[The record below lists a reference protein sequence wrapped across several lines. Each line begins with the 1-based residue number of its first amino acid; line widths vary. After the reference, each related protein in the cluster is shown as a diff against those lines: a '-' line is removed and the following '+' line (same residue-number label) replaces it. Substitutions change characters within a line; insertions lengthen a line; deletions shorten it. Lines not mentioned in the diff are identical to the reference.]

1 MNGNPLVE
9 KQAILEKFPG
19 KGGWTFV
26 RVPEIPA
33 NKNTPFGWV
42 KVRGK
47 IDGYELKSYNLQSMG
62 NGHLFLPIKS
72 EIRKIIKKK
81 EGDTVHII
89 LFPDDLPIEI
99 PEDLKLC
106 MMDEPGIFER
116 FLSFTSGEQ
125 KTIIDW
131 IYSAKKE
138 DTKIHRI
145 VQTIRKIEDQMSH
158 KKM

>member
-1 MNGNPLVE
+1 MNENPLIE

-26 RVPEIPA
+26 RVHEIPA
-33 NKNTPFGWV
+33 NKKTPFGWV
-42 KVRGK
+42 RVRGK

-62 NGHLFLPIKS
+62 NSLLFLPIKA

-81 EGDTVHII
+81 EGDLVHIV
-89 LFPDDLPIEI
+89 LFEDNLPIEI
-99 PEDLKLC
+99 PEELKIC
-106 MMDEPGIFER
+106 MMDEPGTLETFMR
-116 FLSFTSGEQ
+116 YTFGEQ

-138 DTKIHRI
+138 DTKIERI
-145 VQTIRKIEDQMSH
+145 VQTIRKIEEQMSY